1 MCWLF
6 TVAILVIGLGALL
19 VSGVGLRCVGMRRG
33 VVDFSLSFVCVY

>member
-1 MCWLF
+1 MLTDYGCDFGYWF
-6 TVAILVIGLGALL
+6 GALV